1 MNNEKKIP
9 TLTKITLYL
18 NSDDAEYVRSAYQM
32 FSADRL
38 SRGLAQV
45 SMSRFCKSLMI
56 EALGSDE
63 ELVIL

>member
-1 MNNEKKIP
+1 MNTKTQSNS
-9 TLTKITLYL
+9 LTKITLYL
-18 NSDDAEYVRSAYQM
+18 NTDDSEYVRSAYQM

-38 SRGLAQV
+38 ARGLPTV

-63 ELVIL
+63 ELIIL

>member
-18 NSDDAEYVRSAYQM
+18 NSDDAEYVRSAYQI

>member
-1 MNNEKKIP
+1 MNNQKKIP

-18 NSDDAEYVRSAYQM
+18 NSDDAEYVRSAYQI